1 MAERLKLAH
10 SANQFWINTVLQN
23 TEKKVNLKVLLLVKV
38 ALMVLE
44 SKSKKLSVENIQT
57 PATSYNNLV

>member
-44 SKSKKLSVENIQT
+44 SKSKKLSVENI
-57 PATSYNNLV
+57 